1 MVNSLRAMHEEKSE
15 LEHQETASFS
25 RETLKQI
32 SVIRTR
38 LRHDTSHVLDPSG
51 PYMRRWDL
59 VTTFCLVFTAIVTPV
74 EVGFVV
80 QARPNPRTPLFW
92 INRAIDCVFLKDIV
106 LNFNLAYVDDTK
118 GNMLVKSR
126 RTIAKRWI
134 KQLEH
139 SKRDADGNKQFH
151 GASVADCYF
160 ASLYFTVYTITSVG
174 YGDINP
180 VNRTEMVVNTLFIVT
195 GAIIWAYII
204 GNFASLLSTVDVYG
218 AQFRQSMDELNSRNM
233 ARVANYRKLEGM
245 MSYALRGEAAA
256 ANNLMWL
263 KRVWY
268 LSSAT
273 TSCVVEI
280 SQCLGQMTFAPLEV
294 VDIAHTLFVLRRGIA
309 SKRGIPFSKGTV
321 WGEDFVLKRLDLA
334 DSACACALTYIEVL
348 SLAAADLYRILRYF
362 PAELAR
368 VRFAVAFYTVKSC
381 LIRLGREHHR
391 RAMVEAG
398 LDPDEEDS
406 KKVSAFEHLYMR
418 KGHKIAAHTSSMAEV
433 RPSVILNPV
442 KVAPGRQSDAPPPA
456 SNFEIAKLAQTVES
470 LDAKLDA
477 LVARLDGAAP
487 AAPAAGGGGGGDA
500 GPAVGAQDL
509 DRHAQETFGFGAF
522 TNQAALGEGRVV
534 RRFTGRGSMVASRP
548 AIKAIEETKAAEKR
562 RRTRRSSFLPS

>member
-1 MVNSLRAMHEEKSE
+1 M
-15 LEHQETASFS
+15 
-25 RETLKQI
+25 
-32 SVIRTR
+32 
-38 LRHDTSHVLDPSG
+38 
-51 PYMRRWDL
+51 
-59 VTTFCLVFTAIVTPV
+59 
-74 EVGFVV
+74 
-80 QARPNPRTPLFW
+80 
-92 INRAIDCVFLKDIV
+92 
-106 LNFNLAYVDDTK
+106 
-118 GNMLVKSR
+118 
-126 RTIAKRWI
+126 
-134 KQLEH
+134 
-139 SKRDADGNKQFH
+139 
-151 GASVADCYF
+151 
-160 ASLYFTVYTITSVG
+160 
-174 YGDINP
+174 
-180 VNRTEMVVNTLFIVT
+180 
-195 GAIIWAYII
+195 
-204 GNFASLLSTVDVYG
+204 DVYG
-218 AQFRQSMDELNSRNM
+218 AQFRQSMDELNVMMAERNFPVSLRKRCRTFFRQSRNM